1 VPWSASIA
9 RRIRTGFFEVRV
21 IRCNSRP
28 SSIDNPLTNTLG
40 LRVTSTSRTR
50 RAGSVAGPTSEI
62 DYPINDA
69 YRATGAVAMNV
80 HRRGHCVHRHDG
92 QHPTRQARLPVHP
105 LEPAQ
110 AGPVPG
116 PPLPRA
122 PDRGRRERPLRS
134 FVMGAS
140 NHPNH
145 TVSAR
150 RLQDYLRW
158 RNANARHP
166 DVLAAQ
172 RRERARI
179 RSERRQCW
187 GRPAAA

>member
-62 DYPINDA
+62 DYPTNDA

-92 QHPTRQARLPVHP
+92 QHPTRQARLPFTHWS
-105 LEPAQ
+105 LRKLAQ
-110 AGPVPG
+110 Y
-116 PPLPRA
+116 L
-122 PDRGRRERPLRS
+122 GRCHERRIVVSRERPLRS

-150 RLQDYLRW
+150 RLQDYLCW